1 VGGNG
6 VKEREKHI
14 FRLLLQKIEALSL
27 HMEKM
32 KLAEYVQ
39 LLENLPRLLWI
50 NFISGVIRGVG
61 MAVGFTLLGAF
72 LLYLL
77 GRMVDLPLIGSFI
90 AEIVKIVQFQLSIS
104 T

>member
-1 VGGNG
+1 M
-6 VKEREKHI
+6 KEREKHI

>member
-1 VGGNG
+1 MGGNI
-6 VKEREKHI
+6 VEKQEDR
-14 FRLLLQKIEALSL
+14 FLRLLLHKLEVLSL
-27 HMEKM
+27 QMEKM

-50 NFISGVIRGVG
+50 NFITGVVRGVG
-61 MAVGFTLLGAF
+61 MAVGFTLLGAI

-90 AEIVKIVQFQLSIS
+90 AEIVRIVQFQLGVS